1 MLGSPIK
8 QGCLEILVLILI
20 NYVIVDKLLKLSVPQ
35 FFLLQNRDGS
45 EDGTSKTIRTK
56 RENTCKTVH
65 SK

>member
-35 FFLLQNRDGS
+35 FFFY
-45 EDGTSKTIRTK
+45 KTEMVVRM
-56 RENTCKTVH
+56 VP
-65 SK
+65 